1 MIYKNKRILEE
12 SIESLINRNARTN
25 GEFYIDESI
34 NDSIKLG
41 YKVKYIE
48 ITSYINWGT
57 PEELQMFNWWINFY
71 NTISHDY
78 LA

>member
-1 MIYKNKRILEE
+1 MIYKNREILEK
-12 SIESLINRNARTN
+12 SIESLINRDGRTN

-41 YKVKYIE
+41 YKVKVLE
-48 ITSYINWGT
+48 IDSYINWGT
-57 PEELQMFNWWINFY
+57 PEELQMFNWWNKFY
-71 NTISHDY
+71 NIISNDY